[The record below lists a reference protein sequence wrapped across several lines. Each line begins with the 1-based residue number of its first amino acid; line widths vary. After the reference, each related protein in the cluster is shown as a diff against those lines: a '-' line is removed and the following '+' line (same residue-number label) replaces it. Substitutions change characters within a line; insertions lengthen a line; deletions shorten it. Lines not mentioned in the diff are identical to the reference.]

1 MPISQLVYYTCDRC
15 YMVFSFNRESIRE
28 FSEQELVEATD
39 SFSSIIG
46 KGSCGKVFKGTL
58 HHTAIAVKLIEPVS
72 YTKVGSSRL
81 VCPY

>member
-1 MPISQLVYYTCDRC
+1 MSHVC
-15 YMVFSFNRESIRE
+15 SFYSLQE

-58 HHTAIAVKLIEPVS
+58 HHTAIAVKVIEPVS
-72 YTKVGSSRL
+72 YVKVTSSSRL
-81 VCPY
+81 VYPY